1 VVFTPARLTLVFC
14 AAVALA
20 AGSPAAR
27 AIAPPPD
34 RIVSLSPSTTE
45 ILFALGAGPEVVG
58 VSQFCDYP
66 DAAARLPRVGSF
78 LTPNVEAIAGLRPT
92 LVVGLEISSNL
103 REVRAVEAM
112 GYPTLMVGDGT
123 LADIRAAILTIG
135 GRIGRAQQARDLVGA
150 LQANIDAVRDR
161 LKDAPPRKVL
171 MLVGHQPLVAVGPG
185 TYLDELLKLAGGI
198 NIADQAV
205 QAWPRLSIEYVIA
218 EAPDVILD
226 GQMGTDA
233 GAPGGFWAQ
242 YRSIP
247 AVANHRVY
255 GYPQDLMLRPGPR
268 VSESL
273 AMLAAMIHPEAATG
287 SAAVANQVRRN

>member
-1 VVFTPARLTLVFC
+1 
-14 AAVALA
+14 
-20 AGSPAAR
+20 
-27 AIAPPPD
+27 
-34 RIVSLSPSTTE
+34 
-45 ILFALGAGPEVVG
+45 
-58 VSQFCDYP
+58 
-66 DAAARLPRVGSF
+66 
-78 LTPNVEAIAGLRPT
+78 
-92 LVVGLEISSNL
+92 
-103 REVRAVEAM
+103 M